1 MMTILLLGDV
11 IEKVKGNTETTDTL
25 QSGQLKMEVK
35 KRREKIKETQRQV
48 IIGHSKTISSNERI
62 KRTREGNG
70 SNGR

>member
-11 IEKVKGNTETTDTL
+11 IEKVKGNAETTDTL

-35 KRREKIKETQRQV
+35 IRREKIKETQRQV

>member
-35 KRREKIKETQRQV
+35 KKKRKDK
-48 IIGHSKTISSNERI
+48 GNPKTSHN
-62 KRTREGNG
+62 RTFEDNLLE
-70 SNGR
+70 